1 MARIITILDDFG
13 SEVCVSLEHWG
24 DGLKVGNSAKTCA
37 RCYAH
42 LPAVLDPSSVQS
54 SELVPAVQRPRIAF
68 KESSLM
74 SKPMPTLE
82 AGTWSQDCMVSHT
95 VCAFVLCHR
104 TGPAIATCCRLHHG
118 VISVVG
124 SSA

>member
-13 SEVCVSLEHWG
+13 SDVCVSLEHWG

-54 SELVPAVQRPRIAF
+54 SELVPAVQRLRIALR
-68 KESSLM
+68 S
-74 SKPMPTLE
+74 
-82 AGTWSQDCMVSHT
+82 
-95 VCAFVLCHR
+95 
-104 TGPAIATCCRLHHG
+104 PA
-118 VISVVG
+118 
-124 SSA
+124 